1 MMMYIV
7 CVCTV
12 STRHLHHFLC
22 TENQAKIH
30 QSALTHMLI
39 TCNIDFVHCSHM
51 YVGIENLKDITSY
64 LNPLDKTAIIHL
76 GIVLGLNY
84 NRLKTMMDTPTFLNE
99 MLAKWLEGVDQVLQ
113 TGVPTWKWLV
123 KALRDP
129 LVGQNGL
136 ASKIEQDNQI
146 D

>member
-1 MMMYIV
+1 
-7 CVCTV
+7 
-12 STRHLHHFLC
+12 
-22 TENQAKIH
+22 
-30 QSALTHMLI
+30 
-39 TCNIDFVHCSHM
+39 M

-64 LNPLDKTAIIHL
+64 LNSLDKTAIIHL

-84 NRLKTMMDTPTFLNE
+84 NRLKTMMDTATFLSE

-113 TGVPTWKWLV
+113 TGVPTWKSLV

-136 ASKIEQDNQI
+136 ASKIEQDKQI